1 MPCTHWY
8 HTSDRPPPSAVAGR
22 RRAVATQSQSQ
33 KATVEP
39 TSTKALHMNTL
50 GPGID
55 SSACAAACAST
66 SAGTA
71 TTAEARRKLLGSRA
85 SSAIS
90 EP

>member
-1 MPCTHWY
+1 MPCTHAST
-8 HTSDRPPPSAVAGR
+8 HTSERSASAGR
-22 RRAVATQSQSQ
+22 RRAVTIQTQNQ
-33 KATVEP
+33 KATAEP

-50 GPGID
+50 GPGIE

-71 TTAEARRKLLGSRA
+71 TTAEASRKLLGSRA